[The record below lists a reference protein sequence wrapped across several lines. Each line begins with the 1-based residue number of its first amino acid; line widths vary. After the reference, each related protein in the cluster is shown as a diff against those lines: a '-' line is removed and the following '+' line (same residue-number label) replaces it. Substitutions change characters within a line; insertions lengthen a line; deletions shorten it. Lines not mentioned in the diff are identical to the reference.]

1 MERSSGDYVFGQ
13 YRRDYECS
21 ARGFFQDQKDF
32 IEGDLGISFV
42 ALEDFDYRNIIVNYY
57 SEELSY

>member
-13 YRRDYECS
+13 YKRDYECS

-32 IEGDLGISFV
+32 IEGGLGISFV